1 MLLELL
7 ERLFSR
13 PDNSRQQV
21 KNRLKLVLAHDRTD
35 LPPHMVES
43 MRKEILEVVSRYV
56 ELDTESMEFSLESNE
71 RSTVLIA
78 NLPIRRIYATPG
90 PEPETTENVTIPEL
104 TLTETGD
111 LSTGAGTPD
120 AATPVT
126 SDAAPTTEASPS
138 SDAPAA
144 EVAPADITSADT
156 TSNAGSPASETALP
170 DPTPTEPAKP

>member
-13 PDNSRQQV
+13 PDTSRQQV

-35 LPPHMVES
+35 LPPQMVEA

-78 NLPIRRIYATPG
+78 NLPIRRIYPNSD
-90 PEPETTENVTIPEL
+90 PEPETTKKVTIPEL
-104 TLTETGD
+104 TITETGE
-111 LSTGAGTPD
+111 LSTEPDTTD
-120 AATPVT
+120 AASPVT
-126 SDAAPTTEASPS
+126 RDAAPATAASPPSPAS
-138 SDAPAA
+138 SAAGAPA
-144 EVAPADITSADT
+144 ET
-156 TSNAGSPASETALP
+156 TPDPGSPASESAPP